1 MIADSIKTKARR
13 PGTMHTAEELS
24 RLPEPD
30 RYELIRGELIDMAP
44 PGGEHGILTSLLAT
58 RASVFALDNR
68 LGVTTAAE
76 TGFLLAREPDTVLA
90 PDFAFIRK
98 ERLAPPF
105 PKGYIPL
112 CPDLVLETISPRTT
126 RREIA
131 LKTEAWLRYG
141 ARMVW
146 ILDPSE
152 RTVTVHRP
160 AAPFRV
166 LAVEDTLTG
175 EDVLPGF
182 SIALENI
189 FPKA

>member
-1 MIADSIKTKARR
+1 
-13 PGTMHTAEELS
+13 
-24 RLPEPD
+24 
-30 RYELIRGELIDMAP
+30 MAP
-44 PGGEHGILTSLLAT
+44 PPGWEHRTTTNRLAA
-58 RASVFALDNR
+58 RASVFIFDHD
-68 LGVTTAAE
+68 LGDASAAE
-76 TGFLLAREPDTVLA
+76 TGFLLARDPDTVLA
-90 PDFAFIRK
+90 PDFAFVSK
-98 ERLAPPF
+98 GRLGVHAG
-105 PKGYIPL
+105 KKYLPL
-112 CPDLVLETISPRTT
+112 CPDLVMETVSPSDT

-160 AAPFRV
+160 DAPFRV
-166 LAVEDTLTG
+166 LEVGNTLTG

-189 FPKA
+189 FPKP